1 MRMKNPCIAYSLLCL
16 NYLLETGVDS
26 DFILMGT
33 KSHSC

>member
-1 MRMKNPCIAYSLLCL
+1 MRMKNPCIAYSLSRL

>member
-1 MRMKNPCIAYSLLCL
+1 MRMKNPCIAQLSRL